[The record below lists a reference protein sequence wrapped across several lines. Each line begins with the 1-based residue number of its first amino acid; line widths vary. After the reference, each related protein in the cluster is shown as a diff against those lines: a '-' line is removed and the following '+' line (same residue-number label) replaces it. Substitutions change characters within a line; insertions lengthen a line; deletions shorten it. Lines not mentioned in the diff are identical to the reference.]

1 MQLYNK
7 DSFPSLNTPH
17 RLVFS
22 CRNHIRRAYLLLDL
36 KGREKKYAPL
46 SHCDTDNRRNTF
58 YTRDTDNRRNTFYT
72 RNTEA
77 LRYLYHYGNEHI
89 CFHRPLLIPEL
100 EPFFFLI

>member
-36 KGREKKYAPL
+36 KGREKKCAPL

-58 YTRDTDNRRNTFYT
+58 YTR
-72 RNTEA
+72 NTEA
-77 LRYLYHYGNEHI
+77 LQYLYHYGNEHI
-89 CFHRPLLIPEL
+89 CFHRPLVIPEL

>member
-1 MQLYNK
+1 MQLYSK
-7 DSFPSLNTPH
+7 DSSPFLNTPH

-36 KGREKKYAPL
+36 KGREKKCAPL
-46 SHCDTDNRRNTF
+46 SHC
-58 YTRDTDNRRNTFYT
+58 DTDNRRNTFYT

-89 CFHRPLLIPEL
+89 CFHRPLVIPEL